1 MAKQIINIGTEGNDN
16 TGDAIREAFSK
27 VNENFT
33 ELYAV
38 FGVGG
43 QINFTSLSDV
53 PDTLTPYTIP
63 MANAQ
68 GSAIEMKSLVAGQ
81 GMTIASTSPTQ
92 IVISNTGSVV
102 STDGTPSL
110 GGPLNAANQA
120 IANAPVT
127 TSALNAMNSTHG
139 TSFSL
144 DDLVI
149 NKGYADGRYLRSA
162 GAPGASGQVQDQ
174 NLQMHQ
180 VTHLQ
185 FQVIQTVI

>member
-53 PDTLTPYTIP
+53 PDTLTPIQFP

-92 IVISNTGSVV
+92 IVISNTGSLV

-110 GGPLNAANQA
+110 GGP
-120 IANAPVT
+120 IKR
-127 TSALNAMNSTHG
+127 G
-139 TSFSL
+139 
-144 DDLVI
+144 
-149 NKGYADGRYLRSA
+149 
-162 GAPGASGQVQDQ
+162 
-174 NLQMHQ
+174 
-180 VTHLQ
+180 
-185 FQVIQTVI
+185 